1 MVSVPSGDAA
11 RAGIVG
17 VVIKHTSARA
27 VIESQ
32 R

>member
-11 RAGIVG
+11 GAGIVG
-17 VVIKHTSARA
+17 GVIKHTSATT
-27 VIESQ
+27 VIDSQ